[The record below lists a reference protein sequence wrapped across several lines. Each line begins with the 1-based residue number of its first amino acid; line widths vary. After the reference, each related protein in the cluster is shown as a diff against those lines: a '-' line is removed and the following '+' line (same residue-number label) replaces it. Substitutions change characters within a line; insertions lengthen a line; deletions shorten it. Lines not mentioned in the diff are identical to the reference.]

1 MTLVNSRF
9 SSSRGF
15 TLLEIVVAM
24 TIVGLGVVTLLE
36 VFSSGL
42 RLGARS
48 QDRTEVITQGRQVM
62 DQFLAGRTL
71 AEGTEQGIIGE
82 NGRWK
87 LQVQPVRSAEE
98 LSLGNDWE
106 LKEIALDIIVPES
119 SSERRVELRTL
130 RLVKK
135 GNPR

>member
-71 AEGTEQGIIGE
+71 AEGTVQGIIGE

-135 GNPR
+135 GNP

>member
-9 SSSRGF
+9 RSSRGF

-87 LQVQPVRSAEE
+87 LQVQPMRSAEE

-135 GNPR
+135 GNP

>member
-9 SSSRGF
+9 RSSRGF

-106 LKEIALDIIVPES
+106 LKEIALDIIVLES
-119 SSERRVELRTL
+119 GSERRVELRTL

-135 GNPR
+135 GNP

>member
-1 MTLVNSRF
+1 MTLIESC
-9 SSSRGF
+9 SGSKGGF

-62 DQFLAGRTL
+62 DQFLARGTL
-71 AEGTEQGIIGE
+71 TEGTEQGTIGE

-87 LQVQPVRSAEE
+87 LQVQPVRSTEE
-98 LSLGNDWE
+98 LNLGNDWE

-119 SSERRVELRTL
+119 GRERSVELRTL

-135 GNPR
+135 ANR

>member
-1 MTLVNSRF
+1 MMLIRSCF
-9 SSSRGF
+9 ASKRGF

-48 QDRTEVITQGRQVM
+48 QERTEVIAQGRQVM
-62 DQFLAGRTL
+62 DQFLARGTL
-71 AEGTEQGIIGE
+71 MEGTEQGTIGE

-87 LQVQPVRSAEE
+87 LQIQPVRSTEE
-98 LSLGNDWE
+98 LALGNDWE
-106 LKEIALDIIVPES
+106 LKEIALDLIVPES
-119 SSERRVELRTL
+119 GRERRVELRTL

-135 GNPR
+135 GNR

>member
-9 SSSRGF
+9 RSSRGF

-71 AEGTEQGIIGE
+71 AEGTEQGIMGE

-87 LQVQPVRSAEE
+87 LQVQPMRSAEE

-106 LKEIALDIIVPES
+106 LKEIVLDIIVPES

-135 GNPR
+135 GNP

>member
-1 MTLVNSRF
+1 MMLIRSCF
-9 SSSRGF
+9 ASKRGF

-48 QDRTEVITQGRQVM
+48 QERTEVITQGRQVM
-62 DQFLAGRTL
+62 DQFLARGTL
-71 AEGTEQGIIGE
+71 MEGTEQGTIGE

-87 LQVQPVRSAEE
+87 LQIQPVRSTEE
-98 LSLGNDWE
+98 LALGNDWE
-106 LKEIALDIIVPES
+106 LKEIALDLIVPES
-119 SSERRVELRTL
+119 GRERRVELRTL

-135 GNPR
+135 GNR

>member
-9 SSSRGF
+9 RSSRGF

-135 GNPR
+135 GNP

>member
-9 SSSRGF
+9 RSSRGF

-48 QDRTEVITQGRQVM
+48 QDRTEVITQGRQIM
-62 DQFLAGRTL
+62 DQFLARRPLT
-71 AEGTEQGIIGE
+71 EGTEQGNLGE

-87 LQVQPVRSAEE
+87 LQVQPVRSTEE

-106 LKEIALDIIVPES
+106 LKEIALDIIVPDS
-119 SSERRVELRTL
+119 GRDRRVELRTL

-135 GNPR
+135 GNS

>member
-9 SSSRGF
+9 RSSRGF

-62 DQFLAGRTL
+62 DQFLAGRRL

-106 LKEIALDIIVPES
+106 LKEIALDIIVAES

-135 GNPR
+135 GNP

>member
-1 MTLVNSRF
+1 MTLVTSRF
-9 SSSRGF
+9 RSSRGF

-106 LKEIALDIIVPES
+106 LKEIVLDIIVPES
-119 SSERRVELRTL
+119 GSERRVELRTL

-135 GNPR
+135 GNP

>member
-9 SSSRGF
+9 RSSRGF

-71 AEGTEQGIIGE
+71 AEGTVQGIIGE

-87 LQVQPVRSAEE
+87 LQVQPVRSAKE

-135 GNPR
+135 GNP

>member
-1 MTLVNSRF
+1 MTLIKSYF
-9 SSSRGF
+9 GSSRGF

-62 DQFLAGRTL
+62 DQFLTRRTL
-71 AEGTEQGIIGE
+71 TEGTEQGTIGE

-87 LQVQPVRSAEE
+87 LHVQPVRSAEE
-98 LSLGNDWE
+98 LILGNDWE
-106 LKEIALDIIVPES
+106 LREIALEIIVAES
-119 SSERRVELRTL
+119 SRERRVELRTL

-135 GNPR
+135 GNP

>member
-9 SSSRGF
+9 RSSRGF

-106 LKEIALDIIVPES
+106 LKEIALDIIVAES

-135 GNPR
+135 GNP

>member
-9 SSSRGF
+9 RASRGF

-71 AEGTEQGIIGE
+71 AEGTVQGIIGE

-135 GNPR
+135 GNP

>member
-9 SSSRGF
+9 RSSRGF

-24 TIVGLGVVTLLE
+24 TIVGIGVVTLLE

-62 DQFLAGRTL
+62 DQFLARRTL

-106 LKEIALDIIVPES
+106 LKEIALDIIVLES
-119 SSERRVELRTL
+119 GSERRVELRTL

-135 GNPR
+135 GNP

>member
-1 MTLVNSRF
+1 MTLIASC
-9 SSSRGF
+9 SGSKKGF

-62 DQFLAGRTL
+62 DQFLARGTL
-71 AEGTEQGIIGE
+71 TEGTEEGTIGE

-87 LQVQPVRSAEE
+87 LQVQPVRSTEE
-98 LSLGNDWE
+98 LNLGNDWE

-119 SSERRVELRTL
+119 GRERRVELRTL

-135 GNPR
+135 ANR

>member
-71 AEGTEQGIIGE
+71 AEGTVQGIIGE

>member
-1 MTLVNSRF
+1 
-9 SSSRGF
+9 
-15 TLLEIVVAM
+15 M

-87 LQVQPVRSAEE
+87 LQVQPVRSAKE

-135 GNPR
+135 GNP

>member
-9 SSSRGF
+9 HSSRGF

-62 DQFLAGRTL
+62 DQFLAGRTI

-87 LQVQPVRSAEE
+87 LQVQPMRSAEE

-106 LKEIALDIIVPES
+106 LKEIVLDIIVPES

-135 GNPR
+135 GNP

>member
-1 MTLVNSRF
+1 MTLIKSC
-9 SSSRGF
+9 SGSKRGF

-48 QDRTEVITQGRQVM
+48 QVRTEVITQARQVM
-62 DQFLAGRTL
+62 DQFLARGTL
-71 AEGTEQGIIGE
+71 TEGTEQGIIGE
-82 NGRWK
+82 KGRWK
-87 LQVQPVRSAEE
+87 LQVQPVRSTEE
-98 LSLGNDWE
+98 LILGNDWE

-119 SSERRVELRTL
+119 GRERHVELRTL

-135 GNPR
+135 GNR

>member
-106 LKEIALDIIVPES
+106 LKEIALDIIVAES

-135 GNPR
+135 GNP

>member
-1 MTLVNSRF
+1 MTLIASC
-9 SSSRGF
+9 SGSKKGF

-62 DQFLAGRTL
+62 DQFLARGTL
-71 AEGTEQGIIGE
+71 TEGTEQGTIGE

-87 LQVQPVRSAEE
+87 LQVQPVRSTVE
-98 LSLGNDWE
+98 LNLGNDWE
-106 LKEIALDIIVPES
+106 LKEIVLDIIVPES
-119 SSERRVELRTL
+119 GRERRVELRTL

-135 GNPR
+135 ANR

>member
-1 MTLVNSRF
+1 MTLVDSRF
-9 SSSRGF
+9 RSSRGF

-135 GNPR
+135 GNP

>member
-1 MTLVNSRF
+1 MTLIESC
-9 SSSRGF
+9 SGSKKGF

-62 DQFLAGRTL
+62 DQFLARGTL
-71 AEGTEQGIIGE
+71 TEGTEQGTIGE

-87 LQVQPVRSAEE
+87 LQVQPVRSTEE
-98 LSLGNDWE
+98 LNLGNDWE

-135 GNPR
+135 GNP

>member
-1 MTLVNSRF
+1 MTLIKSCFR
-9 SSSRGF
+9 SSRGF

-48 QDRTEVITQGRQVM
+48 QDRTEVITQGRQIM
-62 DQFLAGRTL
+62 DQFLARRPLT
-71 AEGTEQGIIGE
+71 EGTEQGNLGE

-87 LQVQPVRSAEE
+87 LQVQPVRSTEE

-106 LKEIALDIIVPES
+106 LKEIALDIIVPDS
-119 SSERRVELRTL
+119 GRDRRVELRTL

-135 GNPR
+135 GNS

>member
-9 SSSRGF
+9 RSSRGF

-62 DQFLAGRTL
+62 DQFLARRTL
-71 AEGTEQGIIGE
+71 AEGTEQGIMGE

-106 LKEIALDIIVPES
+106 LKEIVLDIIVPES

-135 GNPR
+135 GNP

>member
-9 SSSRGF
+9 RSSRGF

-71 AEGTEQGIIGE
+71 AEGAEQGIIGE

-135 GNPR
+135 GNP

>member
-9 SSSRGF
+9 RSSRGF

-62 DQFLAGRTL
+62 DQFLAGRRL

-87 LQVQPVRSAEE
+87 LQVQPMRSAEE

-106 LKEIALDIIVPES
+106 LKEIVLDIIVPES

-135 GNPR
+135 GNP

>member
-9 SSSRGF
+9 RSSRGF

-106 LKEIALDIIVPES
+106 LKEIVLDIIVPES

-135 GNPR
+135 GNP

>member
-9 SSSRGF
+9 RSSRGF

-62 DQFLAGRTL
+62 DQFLAGRRL

-135 GNPR
+135 GNP